1 MESTLANDLRVL
13 VAEDESGARELI
25 SAVFDTGG
33 WGPPVTARNGVEALE
48 RLGEDHYDILVTDLN
63 MPRLG
68 GEELVRR
75 ALRSDPDL
83 TVIVLSGNGT
93 IPKAMHLMRGIGF
106 TECKTSRSESKSR
119 DDAGVDLVGTGCLN
133 VQAKRTQQAPN
144 FQTLLASMPD
154 EPGQHNVVF
163 HKRKLGRS
171 VAVMDLADFAEIV
184 ETLIKE
190 GIWQS

>member
-1 MESTLANDLRVL
+1 MPNANRDAGHRY
-13 VAEDESGARELI
+13 
-25 SAVFDTGG
+25 
-33 WGPPVTARNGVEALE
+33 E
-48 RLGEDHYDILVTDLN
+48 RQ
-63 MPRLG
+63 
-68 GEELVRR
+68 
-75 ALRSDPDL
+75 
-83 TVIVLSGNGT
+83 
-93 IPKAMHLMRGIGF
+93 AMNLMRGIGF